1 MFTVLYRVL
10 VIKVTSSKHFRK
22 SIHEHGHTSSTALK
36 LQIRK
41 SVLLLDFKS
50 NLRMDFNLGFILA
63 INATFLRA
71 DPGFVLQI
79 YRLMPDVN
87 CLHFNIR
94 KT

>member
-1 MFTVLYRVL
+1 MYS
-10 VIKVTSSKHFRK
+10 SSKLQVQN
-22 SIHEHGHTSSTALK
+22 TSENQSMSMDTPSSVALK

-50 NLRMDFNLGFILA
+50 NLRMNFNLGFILA
-63 INATFLRA
+63 KNAIFLRA
-71 DPGFVLQI
+71 DPSFVLQI
-79 YRLMPDVN
+79 YRLMSDVN